1 MVSDSEKQENRPIR
15 RMQLVRAGSLELGL
29 FEDEIATIVEWQ
41 KPIPLPRA
49 PKAVL
54 GVVSV
59 QGRMLTI
66 LNPLGLLGEIAPDN
80 GFSPSYIIALRGTE
94 QLALAVEGVEQA
106 IELAGAEI
114 ESPGGTTARA
124 LLGILNHGGQSIR
137 VLDVKKLFPAAIHG
151 RERRQR
157 RF

>member
-1 MVSDSEKQENRPIR
+1 MANDSENEESRSIR
-15 RMQLVRAGSLELGL
+15 RMQLVRAGSLALGL
-29 FEDEIATIVEWQ
+29 FEDEIATIVEWR

-66 LNPLGLLGEIAPDN
+66 LNPLRLLGETAPDN

-94 QLALAVEGVEQA
+94 QLALAVEGVDQA
-106 IELAGAEI
+106 IEVTRAEI
-114 ESPGGTTARA
+114 ESPGETSA
-124 LLGILNHGGQSIR
+124 
-137 VLDVKKLFPAAIHG
+137 
-151 RERRQR
+151 
-157 RF
+157 